1 MQSFIQRHA
10 SKVIGVL
17 NGFDRVRL
25 RGTLRWLANRDG
37 MLSYLSAANVLLKD
51 FKQYALGVTAR
62 IRAASHRIA
71 EQAGRPV
78 MYLNSPAINKEET
91 ARKIAEGDGVKEGL
105 ICVLTCT
112 EPCYSYRVSR
122 NREKRQLEFHGERLK
137 CLHHYFY
144 FQHPQL
150 GFSHLRLQTWFP
162 LTIHVCLNGRE
173 WLARQMDLAGAKYVQ
188 RDNCFVQLEDVEQAQ
203 ALFNDQLRVR
213 WDSWM
218 NRLMQQVHPTHE
230 QLFRELPT
238 SYYWSIEESEW
249 ATDVMFR
256 SPADLAR
263 LYPSLI
269 RHGIS
274 TLGSPDVMRFL
285 GRKLP
290 QHGGIHG
297 HFKGEVVSDLK
308 TRPEGIRIKHRLN
321 FNSIKMYDKQGSVLR
336 VETTINDA
344 RDLKV
349 YRRKEGDSQGKKRWL
364 RMRKSVADV
373 SRRAHVS
380 QAANERYLKAL
391 AAVEPGQ
398 PLGELTSE
406 LCQPV
411 TWQGRRARALNP
423 FSGED
428 AELLAAV
435 SRGEFTLNGFR
446 NRDLRVLL
454 HGNQAATPEVVRRQ
468 SSAITRRL
476 RLLRAHGLITKV
488 TKTHRYTLTDQGR
501 LAITALL
508 TAKNADAAKLNQL
521 AA

>member
-1 MQSFIQRHA
+1 MKSFIQRHA
-10 SKVIGVL
+10 SNVIGVL
-17 NGFDRVRL
+17 SGFDRVRL

-37 MLSYLSAANVLLKD
+37 MLSYLYAAKVLLKE
-51 FKQYALGVTAR
+51 FKDYAIGVTER

-71 EQAGRPV
+71 EEAGRPL
-78 MYLNSPAINKEET
+78 MYLNSTSINKEET
-91 ARKIAEGDGVKEGL
+91 ARKIAQRDGVKEGL

-112 EPCYSYRVSR
+112 EPCFSYRVGR
-122 NREKRQLEFHGERLK
+122 NREKRELELHGERLK

-144 FQHPQL
+144 FLHAQL
-150 GFSHLRLQTWFP
+150 GFLHLRLQTWFP

-173 WLARQMDLAGAKYVQ
+173 WLARQMDIAGLGYVQ
-188 RDNCFVQLEDVEQAQ
+188 RDNCFVQLSNVEQAQ
-203 ALFNDQLRVR
+203 ALFSDQLRIH
-213 WDSWM
+213 WGGCM
-218 NRLMQQVHPTHE
+218 NRLMQQVHPTHRE
-230 QLFRELPT
+230 LFRALPT

-256 SPADLAR
+256 SSQDLAQ

-269 RHGIS
+269 RHGMS
-274 TLGSPDVMRFL
+274 NLASADVMRFL

-290 QHGGIHG
+290 KHGGVNG
-297 HFKGEVVSDLK
+297 HFTGEVVSDLK
-308 TRPEGIRIKHRLN
+308 ARPEGIRIKHRLN

-349 YRRKEGDSQGKKRWL
+349 YRRKEGDPQGKKAWL

-373 SRRAHVS
+373 RRRAQVS

-391 AAVEPGQ
+391 ATVAPGQ
-398 PLGELTSE
+398 PLGELTSD

-411 TWQGRRARALNP
+411 IWQGRRTRALNP
-423 FSGED
+423 FSGDD
-428 AELLAAV
+428 AKLLAAV

-446 NRDLRVLL
+446 NRDLRTLL
-454 HGNQAATPEVVRRQ
+454 YGNQPAVSAVRRRQ
-468 SSAITRRL
+468 SGAITRRL

-488 TKTHRYTLTDQGR
+488 TKTHRYVLTDKGR
-501 LAITALL
+501 TAITALL
-508 TAKNADAAKLNQL
+508 AAQQADAAKLNQL

>member
-10 SKVIGVL
+10 ANVIGVL
-17 NGFDRVRL
+17 SGFDRVRL

-37 MLSYLSAANVLLKD
+37 MLSYLYAAKVLLKD
-51 FKQYALGVTAR
+51 FKDYAIAVTER
-62 IRAASHRIA
+62 IRAASHEIA
-71 EQAGRPV
+71 EEAGRPL
-78 MYLNSPAINKEET
+78 MYLNSTAISKEDT
-91 ARKIAEGDGVKEGL
+91 ARKIAERDGIKEGL

-112 EPCYSYRVSR
+112 EPCFSYRVGR
-122 NREKRQLEFHGERLK
+122 NREKRELELHGERLK

-150 GFSHLRLQTWFP
+150 GFLHVRLQTWFP
-162 LTIHVCLNGRE
+162 LTIHICLNGRE
-173 WLARQMDLAGAKYVQ
+173 WLARQMDLAGVGYVQ
-188 RDNCFVQLEDVEQAQ
+188 RDNCFVQLADVEQAQ
-203 ALFNDQLRVR
+203 ALFQDQLRIH
-213 WDSWM
+213 WGGCM
-218 NRLMQQVHPTHE
+218 NRLMERVHPTHRD
-230 QLFRELPT
+230 LFRELPT

-256 SPADLAR
+256 SPQDLSH

-269 RHGIS
+269 HYGIT

-290 QHGGIHG
+290 KHGGVHG
-297 HFKGEVVSDLK
+297 RFTGQVVSDLK
-308 TRPEGIRIKHRLN
+308 SRPEGIRIKHRLN

-349 YRRKEGDSQGKKRWL
+349 YRRKEGDSQGKKAWL

-373 SRRAHVS
+373 HRRAHVS

-398 PLGELTSE
+398 PLGELTAD

-428 AELLAAV
+428 AKLLAAV

-446 NRDLRVLL
+446 NRDLRPLL
-454 HGNQAATPEVVRRQ
+454 YGNAAAPPELLRRQ

-488 TKTHRYTLTDQGR
+488 TKTHRYTLTDKGR

-508 TAKNADAAKLNQL
+508 MAKQADAAKLHQL